1 MEDDRYVR
9 KKRREVKVHFPQW
22 NNVYI
27 LSCFETEQKE
37 NAGKKQEKNR
47 KGG

>member
-22 NNVYI
+22 NNIYS
-27 LSCFETEQKE
+27 LSCFEIERKE
-37 NAGKKQEKNR
+37 NTKEKREKRRN
-47 KGG
+47 GG